1 MAVTKCTVINWRPM
15 SEFPKDS
22 DDEFLF
28 LVREGRN
35 YEMILGY
42 YEGGAR
48 FNLRS
53 GVILDSVMVD
63 DDDVVAWCPKPD
75 FSQFDEVKP

>member
-1 MAVTKCTVINWRPM
+1 MTKCTVINWRPM

-28 LVREGRN
+28 LGRYGGDCEISYGFHQSQNWFLLGSGTLGEGRLI
-35 YEMILGY
+35 EESSI
-42 YEGGAR
+42 
-48 FNLRS
+48 
-53 GVILDSVMVD
+53 
-63 DDDVVAWCPKPD
+63 VAWCPKPD

>member
-1 MAVTKCTVINWRPM
+1 MTKCTVINWRLM

-48 FNLRS
+48 FNIRS
-53 GVILDSVMVD
+53 GFVLDVD
-63 DDDVVAWCPKPD
+63 DDADVVAWCPKPD